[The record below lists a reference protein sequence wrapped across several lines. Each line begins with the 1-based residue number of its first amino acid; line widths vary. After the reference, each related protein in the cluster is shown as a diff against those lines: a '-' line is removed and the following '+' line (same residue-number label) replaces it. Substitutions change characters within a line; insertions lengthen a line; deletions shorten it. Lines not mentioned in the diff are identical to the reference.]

1 MSRKKA
7 LFVLDE
13 NWDTVATCS
22 TLTVKYRKGNKSKIL
37 KECLQLIEETKHAD
51 AEYKKALYDL
61 KIARAEAKETGGNTM
76 ISSVDEA
83 HAIMQNY
90 DFNKK
95 VKDLRDW
102 IQREIERKKE
112 DDTPELK
119 EVNLFLV
126 SKMEELL
133 KKPIYND
140 KDYEYVSWLF
150 NCGKLRSE
158 SEISAR
164 KKAEDDAH
172 YVLSG
177 QYETDCFLNKS
188 AWGWGG
194 FLIVFFLCLLFF
206 WGDLWIFSVPVALL
220 FGLIASLIGMAIASK
235 QNIDRAI
242 EHGVPKSH
250 PRLQHDKNEL
260 KMAGIGA
267 AAAAGSIYHHGKKAC
282 KDLMDVDHWP
292 KH

>member
-1 MSRKKA
+1 MSRNKA

-22 TLTVKYRKGNKSKIL
+22 AMTVKYRKGNKSKIL
-37 KECLQLIEETKHAD
+37 KECLQLIEETKQAD

-102 IQREIERKKE
+102 IQREIEWKKE

-119 EVNLFLV
+119 QVNLFLV

-133 KKPIYND
+133 KKN
-140 KDYEYVSWLF
+140 
-150 NCGKLRSE
+150 N
-158 SEISAR
+158 
-164 KKAEDDAH
+164 
-172 YVLSG
+172 
-177 QYETDCFLNKS
+177 
-188 AWGWGG
+188 
-194 FLIVFFLCLLFF
+194 
-206 WGDLWIFSVPVALL
+206 
-220 FGLIASLIGMAIASK
+220 
-235 QNIDRAI
+235 
-242 EHGVPKSH
+242 
-250 PRLQHDKNEL
+250 LQ
-260 KMAGIGA
+260 
-267 AAAAGSIYHHGKKAC
+267 
-282 KDLMDVDHWP
+282 
-292 KH
+292 